1 MSELHVM
8 LSKRAREGAG
18 LKEAGVFMVV
28 TCLRVDGGIL
38 NGSGDPRIFQHI
50 HLLPTPTPPPSS
62 SSSSSSTLNHGSTG
76 SSGSDDDDEV
86 SLTMK
91 KSTLKS
97 NWTVLYHDT
106 LRSDVMAAGSNDR
119 TYDIILMQP
128 IL

>member
-8 LSKRAREGAG
+8 LSKRAREGV
-18 LKEAGVFMVV
+18 KEAGVFMVV
-28 TCLRVDGGIL
+28 TCLRVEGGIL

-50 HLLPTPTPPPSS
+50 HLLPPSS
-62 SSSSSSTLNHGSTG
+62 SSSSSSSSLSLNHGSSG
-76 SSGSDDDDEV
+76 GGSGSGDGDEV
-86 SLTMK
+86 SLKTMK